1 MDKVEKIKKLREW
14 CDAQDIRCDDCM
26 FCPDGKESWCS
37 MDIHWGK
44 NCPDE
49 VLDDALERIAA
60 LEEPELTIVKEEHT
74 SVNHP
79 SHYNQEG
86 AMECIEEMILIFGR
100 EAVMHFCLC
109 NAWKYRYR
117 ANEKNGKED
126 MDKANWYIKKYKELS
141 ESVF

>member
-1 MDKVEKIKKLREW
+1 MTKVEKIVELRAW
-14 CDAQDIRCDDCM
+14 CDARTTGCDNCM
-26 FCPDGKESWCS
+26 FAREDEKPWCAC
-37 MDIHWGK
+37 DVNWGK
-44 NCPDE
+44 DYPEE
-49 VLDDALERIAA
+49 VFDDALNRIRA
-60 LEEPELTIVKEEHT
+60 LSEPTPVPEEQT

-86 AMECIEEMILIFGR
+86 AMECIDEMVLIFGR

-141 ESVF
+141 ESVWQ

>member
-1 MDKVEKIKKLREW
+1 MSKTNKVLKLRAW

-26 FCPDGKESWCS
+26 FAQDGEKSWCS
-37 MDIHWGK
+37 NDIHMGRD
-44 NCPDE
+44 CPE
-49 VLDDALERIAA
+49 EILDDAIKRIEA
-60 LEEPELTIVKEEHT
+60 LDEELTIVPEEQT

-86 AMECIEEMILIFGR
+86 AMECIDEMVLIFGR
-100 EAVMHFCLC
+100 EATMHFCLC

-117 ANEKNGKED
+117 ANAKNGKED

>member
-1 MDKVEKIKKLREW
+1 MDKVEKITKLRRW
-14 CDAQDIRCDDCM
+14 CNSQPGDECDKCM
-26 FCPDGKESWCS
+26 FAADGTDAWCHK
-37 MDIHWGK
+37 DGNWGK
-44 NCPDE
+44 GYPEEVFDE
-49 VLDDALERIAA
+49 ALKRIEA
-60 LEEPELTIVKEEHT
+60 LKEEPELVIEECT

-86 AMECIEEMILIFGR
+86 GMECIDEMILIFGR
-100 EAVMHFCLC
+100 EATMHFCLC

>member
-1 MDKVEKIKKLREW
+1 MSKQQKVMKLRAW
-14 CDAQDIRCDDCM
+14 CDSQDIRCDDCM
-26 FCPDGKESWCS
+26 FMQDGDKSWCS
-37 MDIHWGK
+37 NDIHLGRD
-44 NCPDE
+44 CPE
-49 VLDDALERIAA
+49 EILDDAIKRIEA
-60 LEEPELTIVKEEHT
+60 LDEEPTPVPEEHT

-79 SHYNQEG
+79 THYNQEG
-86 AMECIEEMILIFGR
+86 AMECIDEMVLIFGR
-100 EAVMHFCLC
+100 EATMHFCLC